1 MCTETTGAPYR
12 GSLQVKFWS
21 PTYSPEKALDPLDN
35 FAGAYGPTGNEFEVK
50 PGGAASW
57 RPAKPGASLADL
69 RAWMADNG
77 LAVTRRDRVGQQ
89 SNRAGWQGLYVLT
102 IGPEVGVAPTTH

>member
-1 MCTETTGAPYR
+1 MSTETTAPYR

-21 PTYSPEKALDPLDN
+21 GTYSPEKALDPLDN
-35 FAGAYGPTGNEFEVK
+35 FTGAYGPTGDAFEVK
-50 PGGAASW
+50 PGGAAAF
-57 RPAKPGASLADL
+57 RPAKAGATLFEL
-69 RAWMADNG
+69 RDWMTDNG

-102 IGPEVGVAPTTH
+102 IGPEVRH